1 MAAFGLIANVN
12 VYVTPPHQTLSVP
25 PHTDRQDVLV
35 FQTAGT
41 KQWRVFAPP
50 PRTDQND
57 PLTRGKTGDVLLF
70 EEMDDEPLLDIVLRP
85 GDILYVPTGFP
96 HATDTSTDVTEQVDG
111 HDKSALAES

>member
-1 MAAFGLIANVN
+1 MAAFGLLSNTN

-96 HATDTSTDVTEQVDG
+96 HTTDTSTDVT
-111 HDKSALAES
+111 